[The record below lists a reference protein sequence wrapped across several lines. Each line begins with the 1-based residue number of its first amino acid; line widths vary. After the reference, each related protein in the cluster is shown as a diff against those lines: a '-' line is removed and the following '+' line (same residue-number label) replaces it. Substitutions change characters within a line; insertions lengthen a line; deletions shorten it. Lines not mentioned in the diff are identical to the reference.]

1 MPTDEMSPTANRTQ
15 PPTQLAW
22 LQHWPMLVGFALLA
36 APTLQSLGK
45 QVWSRESGAHGP
57 IILATGGWLLW
68 RETTA
73 LRSIAR
79 PGATWLAAAA
89 LIFSLFIYVFGR
101 AFDFISLETAGVY
114 GVGLSM
120 FYAML
125 GSAAL
130 LKSWFPL
137 FYLGFSVPP
146 PTWLIDQLTG
156 PLKQFVS
163 SAATAILETVGL
175 PIMREG
181 VTIHV
186 AQYQLLVEDAC
197 SGMNSLIGLS
207 AISLLYIYL
216 LRGSSLRYSAV
227 LTLFIIPIAVLG
239 NILRVMT
246 LILLTY
252 FYGDQVAQGFLHFVA
267 GIFLFTVDLFLVYL
281 VDLALARVLPKSWR
295 AA

>member
-1 MPTDEMSPTANRTQ
+1 MDPTANLTQ
-15 PPTQLAW
+15 PPTQSAW
-22 LQHWPMLVGFALLA
+22 LQHWPMLLGFALLA
-36 APTLQSLGK
+36 APTLQSLGR

-89 LIFSLFIYVFGR
+89 LIFSLFVYVFGR

-125 GSAAL
+125 GSVAL

-163 SAATAILETVGL
+163 SAATVFLQTVGL

-216 LRGSSLRYSAV
+216 LRGSSLRYSAI